1 MENQDQLLACPKE
14 TYNCRSWESSDYTIS
29 KLIVKEGDMCLS
41 PPRIGCSG
49 QFKIDT
55 SSISLTGVE
64 WENLNTNL
72 ELSQYLY
79 KNSLIDHNE
88 QNSEKPSLLGKFRI
102 GLGDTDIDRFIEQAL
117 RTMYPG
123 EKSELSLRLKLN
135 MAKRKHLV
143 KLLDT
148 QTDSIENHDTYHWIT
163 IQLTWELMEADYRNR
178 PAIYSWRT
186 MDKYSEAKQ
195 LYDSAITLF
204 QVTIFLCLIT
214 LNPSRLKDCNN
225 VVDNISYNIQTLF
238 TDPEPSLYGCI
249 FVLPPSIE
257 PLLYYSTCIYN

>member
-1 MENQDQLLACPKE
+1 MENQDQQLVCPKE
-14 TYNCRSWESSDYTIS
+14 IYNCRSWESSDYTIS
-29 KLIVKEGDMCLS
+29 KLIMKEGDMCLS

-64 WENLNTNL
+64 WEKLNANQ

-88 QNSEKPSLLGKFRI
+88 QDSEKPSVVGKFRI
-102 GLGDTDIDRFIEQAL
+102 GLGDTDIDRSIEQVL

-143 KLLDT
+143 KLLDI
-148 QTDSIENHDTYHWIT
+148 QTDSINNLDTYHWIT
-163 IQLTWELMEADYRNR
+163 IQLTWELMKADYKNK
-178 PAIYSWRT
+178 PAIYAWRT
-186 MDKYSEAKQ
+186 MDKLSEAKQ
-195 LYDSAITLF
+195 LYESAITLF
-204 QVTIFLCLIT
+204 QVKTFLFRIT
-214 LNPSRLKDCNN
+214 LSPGEK
-225 VVDNISYNIQTLF
+225 
-238 TDPEPSLYGCI
+238 CI
-249 FVLPPSIE
+249 ILIM
-257 PLLYYSTCIYN
+257 C